1 MRSTACAS
9 WPGSFV
15 SGAAACRRTNSPR
28 RTAGW
33 QANGWVAGKRLG
45 QVSRRGSAL
54 TASAIS
60 SIRIRVASNIRPSD
74 RPPRCRGVDR
84 IDRGQDAG
92 VSARDPTDANAL
104 VTGEELLHG
113 LSTPT
118 AGHRGQLATG
128 MEIHTKGDVGPILF
142 GACIG
147 PGHDPFRLVIGYVT
161 ARTISPTHWPCG
173 SAAARPGAAGGSAAS
188 AWDRTGDQR
197 DWIAPST
204 ARSDPPDFSRTRR
217 APTHLQRRRHERIPR
232 LSWPLS
238 PLGGRGDGPARRW
251 RPGEEAPSR

>member
-1 MRSTACAS
+1 MAGKRL
-9 WPGSFV
+9 G
-15 SGAAACRRTNSPR
+15 GRQ
-28 RTAGW
+28 TAGW
-33 QANGWVAGKRLG
+33 QA
-45 QVSRRGSAL
+45 SRRGSAL

-74 RPPRCRGVDR
+74 RPPRCRGADR

-161 ARTISPTHWPCG
+161 ARTISPTHWPCD